1 LIEFH
6 ARNAENPALEEIL
19 SAILAASWKLPY
31 GDGYARQIGVA
42 VDNVV
47 LFNLMSLAANDQASD
62 EVRAIASL
70 ELHQLKGWISANY
83 PPGTESANS
92 AHFFYAAQQIE
103 QFEKDP
109 KHITVP
115 PPPPPPD
122 GSPIGAPFAADED

>member
-1 LIEFH
+1 MK
-6 ARNAENPALEEIL
+6 EIFDT
-19 SAILAASWKLPY
+19 ILAATWKAPH
-31 GDGYARQIGVA
+31 GDGYPQQITIV

-70 ELHQLKGWISANY
+70 ELHQLKDWLTSQQSAQQ
-83 PPGTESANS
+83 GAAVSAVGKDFPER